1 MAPTRRFERIRFSL
15 TMDIMSDLSAF
26 PITRKWPAIHPDRLQ
41 LYSLPT
47 PNGVKVSI
55 MLEEIG
61 LAYEPH
67 LVSFDANDQTTPEFL
82 SLNPNNKIPAIL
94 DPQGPSGSPLPLFES
109 GAILIYLAE
118 KTGQLMPPDAA
129 GRYQTIQWL
138 MFQMGG
144 IGPMFGQLG
153 FFNKF
158 AGKAYEDKRP
168 RDRYVAES
176 RRLLGVLDRQLA
188 DRAWIMG
195 DAYTIADVATFPWV
209 RNLIG
214 FYEAGDLVGIS
225 DFPQVTRALQSFL
238 ARPAV
243 ARGLDIPKRVS

>member
-1 MAPTRRFERIRFSL
+1 MTQF
-15 TMDIMSDLSAF
+15 TDF
-26 PITRKWPAIHPDRLQ
+26 PITHKWPAKHPDRMQ

-55 MLEEIG
+55 MLEETG

-67 LVSFDANDQTTPEFL
+67 RINFDTQDQISPEFL

-94 DPQGPSGSPLPLFES
+94 DPNGPNGQPFPLFES
-109 GAILIYLAE
+109 GAILLYLAD
-118 KTGQLMPPDAA
+118 KTEQFMPQDSA
-129 GRYQTIQWL
+129 GRYETIQWL

-153 FFNKF
+153 FFHKF
-158 AGKAYEDKRP
+158 AGKDYQDKRP
-168 RDRYVAES
+168 RERYVADS
-176 RRLLGVLDRQLA
+176 KRLLSVLDRHLA
-188 DRAWIMG
+188 NRHWMVG
-195 DAYTIADVATFPWV
+195 DTYTIADIAIFPWV

-214 FYEAGDLVGIS
+214 FYEAGDLVSIG
-225 DFPQVTRALQSFL
+225 DHANVMRALDNFL

-243 ARGLDIPKRVS
+243 EKGLRIPE

>member
-1 MAPTRRFERIRFSL
+1 MTQ
-15 TMDIMSDLSAF
+15 LSQF
-26 PITRKWPAIHPDRLQ
+26 PITKKWPAKHSELLQ

-61 LAYEPH
+61 LEYEPH
-67 LVSFDANDQTTPEFL
+67 LVNFSLNEQLSPEFI
-82 SLNPNNKIPAIL
+82 SLNPNNKIPAII
-94 DPQGPSGSPLPLFES
+94 DPNGPNNKPIALFES

-118 KTGQLMPPDAA
+118 KTGQLLPSDAHA
-129 GRYQTIQWL
+129 RFHTIQWL

-144 IGPMFGQLG
+144 IGPMFGQVG

-158 AGKAYEDKRP
+158 AGKEFEDKRP
-168 RDRYVAES
+168 RDRYVEES
-176 RRLLGVLDRQLA
+176 RRLLNVLEQQLTKGP
-188 DRAWIMG
+188 WLLG
-195 DAYTIADVATFPWV
+195 ETYTIADIATFPWV

-214 FYEAGDLVGIS
+214 FYEAADLVRIS
-225 DFPQVTRALQSFL
+225 EFPLVTNALNSFL

-243 ARGLDIPKRVS
+243 AKGLGIPANT